1 MAGRRLGTETAKTRI
16 ALLDAAETLMRE
28 SGYAAVTSR
37 RLAAQ
42 AGCKP
47 QLVHYYFRT
56 MDDLFIALFRRI
68 AEAIFARQAEA
79 LATPRPLSL
88 LWDLTA
94 DPSDVV
100 LHHEFI
106 ALANHRKPLRAEI
119 AEFGQEYRRRQRA
132 ALGPLLP
139 ATGLASAAVLPVIG
153 ELVAR
158 GLVLEQALGMDEGHA
173 ETFAAVAELLG
184 RIVSG
189 DMSKTKENSAL
200 SGVNT

>member
-1 MAGRRLGTETAKTRI
+1 MATRRLGTETAKTRYV
-16 ALLDAAETLMRE
+16 LLDAAESLMRE

-68 AEAIFARQAEA
+68 ADAIFARQAQA
-79 LATPRPLSL
+79 LADPQPLGV
-88 LWDLTA
+88 LWELMS
-94 DPSDVV
+94 DPADVV

-119 AEFGQEYRRRQRA
+119 AAFGQQYRANQQEILARA
-132 ALGPLLP
+132 VPAGSPVSPPAL
-139 ATGLASAAVLPVIG
+139 AVIG

-158 GLVLEQALGMDEGHA
+158 GMVLERALGMDAGHA
-173 ETFAAVAELLG
+173 EAATAVAALLA
-184 RIVSG
+184 
-189 DMSKTKENSAL
+189 AL
-200 SGVNT
+200 ADTAPPR

>member
-1 MAGRRLGTETAKTRI
+1 MTTRRLGTETAKTRF

-42 AGCKP
+42 AGVKP

-68 AEAIFARQAEA
+68 ADAIFARQAEA
-79 LATPRPLSL
+79 LADPRPLGV
-88 LWDLTA
+88 LWELMS
-94 DPSDVV
+94 DPADVV

-106 ALANHRKPLRAEI
+106 ALANHRKPLRTEI
-119 AEFGQEYRRRQRA
+119 AAFGQQYRANQQAILAQAVPASSPVPPA
-132 ALGPLLP
+132 AL
-139 ATGLASAAVLPVIG
+139 AVIG

-158 GLVLEQALGMDEGHA
+158 GLVLERALGMDAGHA
-173 ETFAAVAELLG
+173 ETRAAVQALL
-184 RIVSG
+184 
-189 DMSKTKENSAL
+189 DAL
-200 SGVNT
+200 DAAPR